1 METKISVLL
10 ADPGEQYRAAYSK
23 AIGQEIGADDPA
35 LKANNGYDL
44 NYVVNSWDGTMRRV
58 ASLSSPKTGIQMDV
72 YTDKPGVQLFTANS
86 AGPVP
91 GKGGKSYPA
100 HAAVC
105 LETQFFPD
113 TPNHPEFPGGFTSP
127 GEMYHYTTEYRF
139 HL

>member
-1 METKISVLL
+1 
-10 ADPGEQYRAAYSK
+10 
-23 AIGQEIGADDPA
+23 
-35 LKANNGYDL
+35 
-44 NYVVNSWDGTMRRV
+44 MRRV

-105 LETQFFPD
+105 LETQFL
-113 TPNHPEFPGGFTSP
+113 PGYPQPS
-127 GEMYHYTTEYRF
+127 
-139 HL
+139 